1 MRLTNLQ
8 VADPTP
14 EDLLDLAQKTEE
26 LSRTELVA
34 VLRKLGLDGKPSAT
48 EPEGKVPEAIEN
60 GLSSLS
66 FPDVFAA
73 VKELHA
79 LIRSDGESPARL
91 GALVSRL
98 CDSGRAHR
106 VSVASAHKAY
116 KARALLYA
124 QRLVARQP
132 KDAWGLWHRA
142 FALALVGL
150 YANAIADLGS
160 AESAPAGGKPAR
172 PSWVEPISA
181 LVRCDSKALES
192 KGGPHTKLRSLLRM
206 TLLEFP
212 PLPNTTLPAASDVI
226 KLQAD
231 CYRAIDAMNA
241 IRAISTGHVVTTLG
255 PQTLEETLPRNLKA
269 IEGLPPLVQ
278 AFLKKPEGSTVELA
292 GLLEQAASSDQD
304 PGELS
309 WSALGHLIR
318 ETQFVHV
325 YRRLVFMK
333 MIWNV
338 PVDEFWG
345 QGAAG
350 WPGIPWSHSSRHL

>member
-1 MRLTNLQ
+1 
-8 VADPTP
+8 
-14 EDLLDLAQKTEE
+14 
-26 LSRTELVA
+26 
-34 VLRKLGLDGKPSAT
+34 
-48 EPEGKVPEAIEN
+48 
-60 GLSSLS
+60 
-66 FPDVFAA
+66 
-73 VKELHA
+73 
-79 LIRSDGESPARL
+79 
-91 GALVSRL
+91 
-98 CDSGRAHR
+98 
-106 VSVASAHKAY
+106 
-116 KARALLYA
+116 
-124 QRLVARQP
+124 
-132 KDAWGLWHRA
+132 
-142 FALALVGL
+142 
-150 YANAIADLGS
+150 
-160 AESAPAGGKPAR
+160 
-172 PSWVEPISA
+172 
-181 LVRCDSKALES
+181 
-192 KGGPHTKLRSLLRM
+192 M

-241 IRAISTGHVVTTLG
+241 RSGPSRPGHVVTTLG

-345 QGAAG
+345 RGARLGGRASPGAIPPGTCNVPHARSVTACAG
-350 WPGIPWSHSSRHL
+350 ARSVQYIDHSSRRAASCSA